1 MVKHVMEHEQQ
12 NQVTEAYFMT
22 YTRNNPCGNSACQ
35 HIRDI
40 THYHCT
46 WENCGAVILSSEEH
60 PFRRLEHHRQH
71 AILSPMSPNL
81 ASRFAPNFTPQLSA
95 QLHPNMAAQLGQV
108 PSLPNLPPNLAQLA
122 QMAPSLSS
130 QLTPNLQAQLNLG
143 PSPGIVPQQV
153 NPSSSLDEMFSRKR
167 GRPPKNRVVEVWTD
181 NITPQAIFTSFKLP
195 KSNQLPPIIPSPVIP
210 TIEEFPV
217 SIPTFLY

>member
-1 MVKHVMEHEQQ
+1 M
-12 NQVTEAYFMT
+12 
-22 YTRNNPCGNSACQ
+22 
-35 HIRDI
+35 
-40 THYHCT
+40 
-46 WENCGAVILSSEEH
+46 ILSSEEH

-81 ASRFAPNFTPQLSA
+81 AARFAPNFTAQLSA

-108 PSLPNLPPNLAQLA
+108 PNLPSLPNLPPNLAQLA
-122 QMAPSLSS
+122 QMTPLSS

-143 PSPGIVPQQV
+143 PNPGVIPQQL

-181 NITPQAIFTSFKLP
+181 NINVLNLQYYISLP
-195 KSNQLPPIIPSPVIP
+195 R
-210 TIEEFPV
+210 
-217 SIPTFLY
+217 

>member
-1 MVKHVMEHEQQ
+1 MPQDYKYTKNHV
-12 NQVTEAYFMT
+12 V
-22 YTRNNPCGNSACQ
+22 
-35 HIRDI
+35 I
-40 THYHCT
+40 TIIILQ
-46 WENCGAVILSSEEH
+46 ENCGAVILSSEEH

-122 QMAPSLSS
+122 QMAPSLTS

-143 PSPGIVPQQV
+143 PNPGVVPQQV

-181 NITPQAIFTSFKLP
+181 NMTPQAIFTSFKLP
-195 KSNQLPPIIPSPVIP
+195 KSNQLPPVIPSPVIP
-210 TIEEFPV
+210 TVEEFPV
-217 SIPTFLY
+217 STLHSKFLSILHVLFVMFLN